1 MNKEMTNTMVPVGT
15 KGDYDVFSIVPCTI
29 EDAMQ
34 LEAEVSTHYKHD
46 TVGIY
51 ESMDDINTTFV
62 RVGSR
67 WYEYVDFG
75 KDNLAPYRNQQLIED
90 NMVMS
95 GCQLFNIQSCYGQGI
110 HFLDRE
116 TGDMTEDKEIRS
128 FCLHNAIHHQW
139 LRMATDIKYNF
150 FSVMV
155 IHLSRDHSKIVQI
168 RMRNACDCR
177 FTKRNEFGQIE
188 HVLVGDFRQGR
199 AQTIEAIPLLDEIDP
214 LGDLEYRM
222 GKAPHIYTSE
232 KIKEPPMGTC
242 CKFAIL
248 CLVPT
253 PGYRYYPIPYYAS
266 IYRDAWY
273 DIYRLIGIGKRYMI
287 KNTSAPRIQVE
298 VHRTYWDNVCRE
310 ENITDKVKRAE
321 RIKLERR
328 RITEFCTKPENAG
341 KAWVTSYDSLPDG
354 KGERRMV
361 RVYNLMEGKG
371 KEGGDWI
378 DDMGEASN
386 SLCFSMGVHPN
397 MVGATPGKSQ
407 MNNSGSDKRE
417 LFTLKQALEKMFH
430 DVMEV
435 PFHVIMHYNGWDEQ
449 FSIDVPMIQLT
460 TLDEN
465 KDAKEVTQKPEEDGN
480 NSENK

>member
-1 MNKEMTNTMVPVGT
+1 MNEGMTNTMVPVGT
-15 KGDYDVFSIVPCTI
+15 KGEYDVFSIVPCSI

-34 LEAEVSTHYKHD
+34 LEAEVTTHYKHD
-46 TVGIY
+46 TEGLY

-62 RVGSR
+62 RVGNR

-75 KDNLAPYRNQQLIED
+75 KDNLAPYRNQQLIEA

-116 TGDMTEDKEIRS
+116 TGEMTKDKEIRD
-128 FCLHNAIHHQW
+128 FCLRNAIHHQW

-155 IHLSRDHSKIVQI
+155 IHLSRDHQKIVQI

-177 FTKRNEFGQIE
+177 FTKRNKFGQIE
-188 HVLVGDFRQGR
+188 HVLVGDFRSGR
-199 AQTIEAIPLLDEIDP
+199 SQTIEAIPLLDEIDP
-214 LGDLEYRM
+214 LGDLEYRL

-232 KIKEPPMGTC
+232 KIAEPPMGSC

-253 PGYRYYPIPYYAS
+253 PGYRYYPIPYYTS

-321 RIKLERR
+321 RIKEERR

-354 KGERRMV
+354 KGEKRMV
-361 RVYNLMEGKG
+361 RVYNLMEGKS

-435 PFHVIMHYNGWDEQ
+435 PFHVIMHHNRWDEK
-449 FSIDVPMIQLT
+449 FALDVPMIQLT

-480 NSENK
+480 NIENN

>member
-1 MNKEMTNTMVPVGT
+1 MNEEMTNTMVPVGT

-46 TVGIY
+46 TIGVY
-51 ESMDDINTTFV
+51 ESMDDIQTTFV
-62 RVGSR
+62 RVGGR

-110 HFLDRE
+110 RFLDRE
-116 TGDMTEDKEIRS
+116 TGEMTEDKEIRN
-128 FCLHNAIHHQW
+128 FCLHNAIHHHW
-139 LRMATDIKYNF
+139 LRMSTDIKYNF
-150 FSVMV
+150 FSVLV

-222 GKAPHIYTSE
+222 GRAPHIYTSE
-232 KIKEPPMGTC
+232 KIPEPPMGKC

-328 RITEFCTKPENAG
+328 KITEFCTKPENAG

-465 KDAKEVTQKPEEDGN
+465 KDAKEVTQKPEDDGN

>member
-1 MNKEMTNTMVPVGT
+1 MNEGMTNTMVPVGT
-15 KGDYDVFSIVPCTI
+15 KGEYDVFSVVPCSI

-34 LEAEVSTHYKHD
+34 LEAEVTTHYKHD
-46 TVGIY
+46 TEGIY

-62 RVGSR
+62 RVGTR

-75 KDNLAPYRNQQLIED
+75 KDNLAPYRNQQLIEA

-116 TGDMTEDKEIRS
+116 TGEMTKDKEIRD
-128 FCLHNAIHHQW
+128 FCLRNAIHHQW

-155 IHLSRDHSKIVQI
+155 IYLSRDHSKIVQI

-177 FTKRNEFGQIE
+177 FTKRNNFGQIE

-199 AQTIEAIPLLDEIDP
+199 SQTIEAIPLLDEIDP
-214 LGDLEYRM
+214 LGDLEYRL

-232 KIKEPPMGTC
+232 KIAEPPMGSC

-253 PGYRYYPIPYYAS
+253 PGYRYYPIPYYTS

-321 RIKLERR
+321 RIKEERR

-361 RVYNLMEGKG
+361 RVYNLMEGKS

-435 PFHVIMHYNGWDEQ
+435 PFHVIMHYNVWDEK

-480 NSENK
+480 NIENN

>member
-1 MNKEMTNTMVPVGT
+1 MNEGMTNTMVPVGT
-15 KGDYDVFSIVPCTI
+15 KGEYDVFSVVPCSI

-34 LEAEVSTHYKHD
+34 LEAEVTTHYKHD
-46 TVGIY
+46 TEGIY

-62 RVGSR
+62 RVGTR

-75 KDNLAPYRNQQLIED
+75 KDNLAPYRNQQLIEA

-116 TGDMTEDKEIRS
+116 TGEMTKDKEIRD
-128 FCLHNAIHHQW
+128 FCLRNAIHHQW

-155 IHLSRDHSKIVQI
+155 IYLSRDHSKIVQI

-177 FTKRNEFGQIE
+177 FTKRNNFGQIE

-199 AQTIEAIPLLDEIDP
+199 SQTIEAIPLLDEIDP
-214 LGDLEYRM
+214 LGDLEYRL

-232 KIKEPPMGTC
+232 KIAEPPMGSC

-253 PGYRYYPIPYYAS
+253 PGYRYYPIPYYTS

-321 RIKLERR
+321 RIKEERR

-361 RVYNLMEGKG
+361 RVYNLMEGKS

-435 PFHVIMHYNGWDEQ
+435 PFHVIMHYNGWDEK

-480 NSENK
+480 NIENN

>member
-1 MNKEMTNTMVPVGT
+1 MNEEMTNTMVPVGT

-34 LEAEVSTHYKHD
+34 IEAEVSTHYKHD
-46 TVGIY
+46 TVGVY
-51 ESMDDINTTFV
+51 ESMDDIQTTFV
-62 RVGSR
+62 RVGGR

-110 HFLDRE
+110 RFLDRE
-116 TGDMTEDKEIRS
+116 TGEMTEDKEIRN
-128 FCLHNAIHHQW
+128 FCLHNAIHHHW
-139 LRMATDIKYNF
+139 LRMSTDIKYNF
-150 FSVMV
+150 FSVLV

-177 FTKRNEFGQIE
+177 FTKRNRFGQIE
-188 HVLVGDFRQGR
+188 HVLVGDFRNGR
-199 AQTIEAIPLLDEIDP
+199 SETIEAIPLLDEIDP

-298 VHRTYWDNVCRE
+298 VHRTYWDNVCRD

-341 KAWVTSYDSLPDG
+341 KAWITSYDTVLEG
-354 KGERRMV
+354 KEIRMV
-361 RVYNLMEGKG
+361 RVYTLGDGK
-371 KEGGDWI
+371 KEGGDWSE
-378 DDMGEASN
+378 DMGEAAN
-386 SLCFSMGVHPN
+386 SLCFAMGVHPN

-417 LFTLKQALEKMFH
+417 LFNLKQAIEKPWH

-435 PFHVIMHYNGWDEQ
+435 PYHVLMHFNGWDEK
-449 FSIDVPMIQLT
+449 FDINVPMIEMT
-460 TLDEN
+460 TLD
-465 KDAKEVTQKPEEDGN
+465 KDKEFDEKIDDNGTGN
-480 NSENK
+480 NKG

>member
-1 MNKEMTNTMVPVGT
+1 MNEGMTNTMVPVGT
-15 KGDYDVFSIVPCTI
+15 KGEYDVFSVVPCSI

-34 LEAEVSTHYKHD
+34 LEAEVTTHYKHD
-46 TVGIY
+46 TEGIY

-62 RVGSR
+62 RVGTR

-75 KDNLAPYRNQQLIED
+75 KDNLAPYRNQQLIEA

-116 TGDMTEDKEIRS
+116 TGEMTQDKEIRD
-128 FCLHNAIHHQW
+128 FCLRNAIHHQW

-155 IHLSRDHSKIVQI
+155 IYLSRDHSKIVQI

-177 FTKRNEFGQIE
+177 FTKRNNFGQIE

-199 AQTIEAIPLLDEIDP
+199 SQTIEAIPLLDEIDP
-214 LGDLEYRM
+214 LGDLEYRL

-232 KIKEPPMGTC
+232 KIAEPPMGSC

-253 PGYRYYPIPYYAS
+253 PGYRYYPIPYYTS

-321 RIKLERR
+321 RIKEERR

-361 RVYNLMEGKG
+361 RVYILMEGKS

-435 PFHVIMHYNGWDEQ
+435 PFHVIMHYNGWDEK

-480 NSENK
+480 NIENN

>member
-1 MNKEMTNTMVPVGT
+1 MNEGMTNTMVPVGT
-15 KGDYDVFSIVPCTI
+15 KGEYDVFSIAPCSI

-34 LEAEVSTHYKHD
+34 LEAEVTTHYQHD
-46 TVGIY
+46 TEGIY

-62 RVGSR
+62 RVGNR

-75 KDNLAPYRNQQLIED
+75 KDNLAPYRNQQLIEA

-116 TGDMTEDKEIRS
+116 TGEMTKDKEIRD
-128 FCLHNAIHHQW
+128 FCLRNAIHHQW

-155 IHLSRDHSKIVQI
+155 IYLSRDHSKIVQI

-188 HVLVGDFRQGR
+188 HVLVGDFRSGR
-199 AQTIEAIPLLDEIDP
+199 SQTIEAIPLLDEIDP
-214 LGDLEYRM
+214 LGDLEYRL

-232 KIKEPPMGTC
+232 KIAEPPMGSC

-253 PGYRYYPIPYYAS
+253 PGYRYYPIPYYTS

-321 RIKLERR
+321 RIKEERR
-328 RITEFCTKPENAG
+328 KITEFCTKPENAG

-361 RVYNLMEGKG
+361 RVYNLMEGKS

-435 PFHVIMHYNGWDEQ
+435 PFHVIMHYNGWDEK
-449 FSIDVPMIQLT
+449 FSINVPMIQLT
-460 TLDEN
+460 TLDKN
-465 KDAKEVTQKPEEDGN
+465 KDAEEKTVNTDDNGN
-480 NSENK
+480 NNQNN

>member
-1 MNKEMTNTMVPVGT
+1 MNEEMTNTMVPVGT
-15 KGDYDVFSIVPCTI
+15 KGDYDVYSIVPCTI

-34 LEAEVSTHYKHD
+34 IEAEVSTHYKHD
-46 TVGIY
+46 TVGVY
-51 ESMDDINTTFV
+51 ESMDDIQTTFV

-110 HFLDRE
+110 RFLDRE
-116 TGDMTEDKEIRS
+116 SGDMTEDKEIRS

-222 GKAPHIYTSE
+222 GRAPHIYTSE
-232 KIKEPPMGTC
+232 KIPEPPMGKC

-321 RIKLERR
+321 RIKEERR

-354 KGERRMV
+354 KGEKRMV
-361 RVYNLMEGKG
+361 RVYNLMEGKS

-435 PFHVIMHYNGWDEQ
+435 PFHVIMHFNGWDER
-449 FSIDVPMIQLT
+449 FAIDVPMIQLT

-465 KDAKEVTQKPEEDGN
+465 KDAKEVTQKPEDDGN
-480 NSENK
+480 KSENK

>member
-1 MNKEMTNTMVPVGT
+1 MNEEMTNTMVPVGT

-46 TVGIY
+46 TIGVY
-51 ESMDDINTTFV
+51 ESMDDIQTTFV

-75 KDNLAPYRNQQLIED
+75 KDNQAPYRNQQLIED

-110 HFLDRE
+110 RFLDRE
-116 TGDMTEDKEIRS
+116 SGDMTEDKEIRN

-222 GKAPHIYTSE
+222 GRAPHIYTSE
-232 KIKEPPMGTC
+232 KIPEPPMGKC

-465 KDAKEVTQKPEEDGN
+465 KDAKEVTQKPEDDGN

>member
-1 MNKEMTNTMVPVGT
+1 MNEEMTNTMVPVGT
-15 KGDYDVFSIVPCTI
+15 KGDYDVYSIVPCSI
-29 EDAMQ
+29 EDARQ
-34 LEAEVSTHYKHD
+34 IEAEVSTHYKHD
-46 TVGIY
+46 TVGVY
-51 ESMDDINTTFV
+51 ESMDDIQTTFV

-110 HFLDRE
+110 RFLDRE
-116 TGDMTEDKEIRS
+116 SGDMTEDKEIRS

-222 GKAPHIYTSE
+222 GRAPHIYTSE
-232 KIKEPPMGTC
+232 KIPEPPMGKC

-321 RIKLERR
+321 RIKEERR

-354 KGERRMV
+354 KGEKRMV
-361 RVYNLMEGKG
+361 RVYNLMEGKS

-435 PFHVIMHYNGWDEQ
+435 PFHVIMHFNGWDER
-449 FSIDVPMIQLT
+449 FAIDVPMIQLT

-465 KDAKEVTQKPEEDGN
+465 KDAKEVTQKPEDDGN